1 MLKLYGNYKS
11 GNVYKASLALNLL
24 HKTYQEVQIGLGP
37 NTESES
43 PEFLAINPLGQ
54 IPVLATE
61 SGEYISQSN
70 AILWYLAQDTDYLP
84 SSALQQ
90 AKVMQ
95 WMCFEQ
101 YELEP
106 NLAWS
111 RWICYLKNQASERAD
126 DLKRYHQA
134 GYRAMNIIE
143 AQLAVSSFI
152 VGPDI
157 TIADIALFAYIH
169 NCDQGGLSLTN
180 YPLIRNW
187 IDRIKARE
195 GFVPMSEQFSQF
207 DY

>member
-37 NTESES
+37 NTESET

-61 SGEYISQSN
+61 DGKFISQSN
-70 AILWYLAQDTDYLP
+70 AILWYLAQGTSYVPD
-84 SSALQQ
+84 SAFQQ

-106 NLAWS
+106 NLAWA
-111 RWICYLKNQASERAD
+111 RWVCYLKNQATERAD

-134 GYRAMNIIE
+134 GYRAMDIVEN
-143 AQLAVSSFI
+143 QLAATPFI
-152 VGPDI
+152 VGANI
-157 TIADIALFAYIH
+157 TIADVALFAYIH
-169 NCDQGGLSLTN
+169 NCDQGGLSLAN
-180 YPLIRNW
+180 YPAIRDW
-187 IDRIKARE
+187 IARIKAVD
-195 GFVPMSEQFSQF
+195 GFFPMSEQFSQF